1 MSRNISFDS
10 LDGVL
15 SMREF
20 KNCSTNSYA
29 RNKMKKIMLSALE
42 KEVTERQRQMLAEY
56 FYNGKN
62 ISQIAKIYGINKST
76 VSRTISRALNNLRKI
91 AYYYNN

>member
-1 MSRNISFDS
+1 MSRNINFDS
-10 LDGVL
+10 LDSIL

-20 KNCSTNSYA
+20 KSRNTNSYA
-29 RNKMKKIMLSALE
+29 RNKMKKIMISAL
-42 KEVTERQRQMLAEY
+42 KTEVTERQRQMLTEY

-62 ISQIAKIYGINKST
+62 VNQIAEIYGINKST

-91 AYYYNN
+91 AYYYND